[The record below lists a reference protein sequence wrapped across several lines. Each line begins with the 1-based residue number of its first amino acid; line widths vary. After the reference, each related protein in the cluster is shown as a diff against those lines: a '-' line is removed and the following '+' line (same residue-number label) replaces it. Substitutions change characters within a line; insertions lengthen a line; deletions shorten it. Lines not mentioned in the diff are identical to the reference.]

1 MRAREIS
8 AQVTGIRH
16 PVFMEL
22 RWMTPV
28 DADAVSAAR
37 HLFDHEVRLEWVEHF
52 LAQPDH
58 HLCIAYAS
66 GEPSGFVSG
75 VELTHPDKGT
85 EMFLYELAVD
95 DGFRG
100 RGIGKALVA
109 ALTDLA
115 RERGCYG
122 VWVLTDSDNS
132 AAVRSYKSAWISDSS
147 EQLMLSCSLDH
158 APQSSSDGTTRT

>member
-1 MRAREIS
+1 
-8 AQVTGIRH
+8 
-16 PVFMEL
+16 
-22 RWMTPV
+22 MTPV
-28 DADAVSAAR
+28 GADAVAVCAAS
-37 HLFDHEVRLEWVEHF
+37 HLFDQEVRLEWVQQF

-66 GEPSGFVSG
+66 GGEPTGFVSG

-85 EMFLYELAVD
+85 ELFLYELGVD
-95 DGFRG
+95 DRFRG
-100 RGIGKALVA
+100 CGIGKALVA

-132 AAVRSYKSAWISDSS
+132 AAVRTYKSAGISDPS
-147 EQLMLSCSLDH
+147 EQSVAYPPHRWMR
-158 APQSSSDGTTRT
+158 SSMPSRTRCRPNSKAWSGSETAW